1 MYICIYMLDCFDL
14 QYPIWLAPGLS
25 DYLICLCIMYI
36 CIYMLDCFTLGAKRG
51 NYSHITTGA
60 APSYVQKGNNATE
73 YDIVVRVINCN

>member
-1 MYICIYMLDCFDL
+1 
-14 QYPIWLAPGLS
+14 
-25 DYLICLCIMYI
+25 
-36 CIYMLDCFTLGAKRG
+36 MLDCFTLGAKRG